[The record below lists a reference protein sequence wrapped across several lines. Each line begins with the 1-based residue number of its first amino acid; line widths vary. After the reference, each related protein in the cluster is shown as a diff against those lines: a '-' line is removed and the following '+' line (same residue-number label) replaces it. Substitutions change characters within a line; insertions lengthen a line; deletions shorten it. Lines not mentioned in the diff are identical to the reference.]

1 MNNYQ
6 IPYNMNNLN
15 NMSYQYP
22 YYSQNNIRQPITNNI
37 PNNTLQGKSVESIDV
52 VKALDIPLDGSIS
65 YFPLA
70 NGSAIVTKQLQT
82 DGTSK
87 TLVYKLVQ
95 ENELE
100 EKVKYVT
107 NDELQDK
114 IINEEINTKLYKI
127 IKQNEIILKIIN
139 DKCSGNECNN
149 ADTTI

>member
-6 IPYNMNNLN
+6 MPYNMNNLN

-22 YYSQNNIRQPITNNI
+22 YYAQNNIRQPITNT
-37 PNNTLQGKSVESIDV
+37 TLQGKSVESIDV

-87 TLVYKLVQ
+87 ILVYKLVQ
-95 ENELE
+95 EDELE

-107 NDELQDK
+107 DNELQDK
-114 IINEEINTKLYKI
+114 LEEIRDEIEQINKKLK
-127 IKQNEIILKIIN
+127 KRSE
-139 DKCSGNECNN
+139 
-149 ADTTI
+149 

>member
-6 IPYNMNNLN
+6 MPYNMNNLN
-15 NMSYQYP
+15 SMNYQYP
-22 YYSQNNIRQPITNNI
+22 YYSQNNIRKPITNNI

-95 ENELE
+95 ENKLE

-107 NDELQDK
+107 DDELQDK
-114 IINEEINTKLYKI
+114 LEDIRDEIEQINKKLK
-127 IKQNEIILKIIN
+127 KRSE
-139 DKCSGNECNN
+139 
-149 ADTTI
+149 